1 MKILRRAG
9 GAVEHIWASYPFIGI
24 MVLFIAIGFGV
35 YQGSKAKVYAKQSVA
50 ISKQNGI
57 TIEQLRKT
65 QQDALAEKDRR
76 IAEKDLNI
84 QNLTTV
90 VGQIYNA
97 ALALQQQVITLGGK
111 PKVIPVTIPTK
122 TSLTPSSNPAASSVQ
137 TTVTTTTTVMPPE
150 CKLGL
155 SAAPLNII
163 GVNLCIPPPKG

>member
-9 GAVEHIWASYPFIGI
+9 SAVEHIWASYPFIGI
-24 MVLFIAIGFGV
+24 MVLFIGIGFGV
-35 YQGSKAKVYAKQSVA
+35 FEGSKARQVAEKSVVIA
-50 ISKQNGI
+50 QQNQD
-57 TIEQLRKT
+57 TLKELKKT

-90 VGQIYNA
+90 VGQVYNA

-111 PKVIPVTIPTK
+111 PKTIPVTLPTK
-122 TSLTPSSNPAASSVQ
+122 TSLTPSSKPAGSSVQ
-137 TTVTTTTTVMPPE
+137 TTVTTTTTVTPPE

-155 SAAPLNII
+155 SAAPLNIAQ
-163 GVNLCIPPPKG
+163 VNLCIPPPKG